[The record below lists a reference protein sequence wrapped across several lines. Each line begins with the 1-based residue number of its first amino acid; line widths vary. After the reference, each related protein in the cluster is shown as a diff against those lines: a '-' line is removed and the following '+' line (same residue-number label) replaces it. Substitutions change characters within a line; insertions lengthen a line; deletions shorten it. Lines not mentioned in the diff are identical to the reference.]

1 MKTVEIKNI
10 DELFTYIKEWNIN
23 YDCWFRGQS
32 NANFLL
38 TPAAIRPQEMILWK
52 DQYGRLYKPQMVSPE
67 DRSPDILYNFSH
79 DYLEE
84 FKKEISKS
92 EIIKNLEVKNEVELL
107 CLGQHYGLITK
118 LLDWST
124 DATVALFFAVEQYK
138 EEKIDAAF
146 FIFKPLVWN
155 KKITDIA
162 KIFSSEELI
171 EILKNNTLISRDFP
185 VAFSAKKISKR
196 ICRQSGYFTEHNFLV
211 TSFDKMYDTEDSL
224 IKIIIPHD
232 LKCKIYNTL
241 KILGINRESIYVE
254 KEKLDEVTKKVK
266 KLVKRIRKK
275 KIAEFKKEYEEA
287 PEDMKKEFK
296 LYIYNLQ

>member
-10 DELFTYIKEWNIN
+10 KELFKYIKKWNVN

-38 TPAAIRPQEMILWK
+38 TPAAIRPKEMILWK
-52 DQYGRLYKPQMVSPE
+52 DQYGRLYRPQMVSP
-67 DRSPDILYNFSH
+67 DDKSPDTLYNFSH

-84 FKKEISKS
+84 FKKEITKS
-92 EIIKNLEVKNEVELL
+92 EIIKNLEIDNELELL

-124 DATVALFFAVEQYK
+124 DATVALFFAVNEYK
-138 EEKIDAAF
+138 EENTDAAF
-146 FIFKPLVWN
+146 FIFKPLIWN
-155 KKITDIA
+155 KKITDIS

-171 EILKNNTLISRDFP
+171 EILENDTLISRDFP

-224 IKIIIPHD
+224 IKIIIPYD
-232 LKCKIYNTL
+232 LKCELYNIL
-241 KILGINRESIYVE
+241 KILGINKESIYVE
-254 KEKLDEVTKKVK
+254 KEELDVITKKVK
-266 KLVKRIRKK
+266 ELVNRIKEK
-275 KIAEFKKEYEEA
+275 KIEEFNKEYEEA
-287 PEDMKKEFK
+287 PEDMKKEYK
-296 LYIYNLQ
+296 IYSYNF